1 MNVTPVSRQE
11 RIRAIK
17 DAFHFLLW
25 VAVRQF
31 SHLLQP
37 FGLTF
42 PQFFAL
48 AALVA
53 HKQTCTMRDLTSVTF
68 QDPPTMTGIVDR
80 LVRMQ
85 LVQRSRSETDRR
97 VVLVQATPAGIELV
111 DRINQEIMQD
121 ALADYTTLTDDELT
135 TFEQLLRY
143 KLRMYLGQYKSL
155 PDGELDTEIER
166 LKSFMSDPIGYMKME
181 DKKSS

>member
-1 MNVTPVSRQE
+1 MNISPVSREE

-25 VAVRQF
+25 VAVRRF

-48 AALVA
+48 AALAA
-53 HKQTCTMRDLTSVTF
+53 HKQTCTMRDLTSITF
-68 QDPPTMTGIVDR
+68 QDPPTMTGVVDR

-85 LVQRSRSETDRR
+85 LVRRSRSEIDRR
-97 VVLVQATPAGIELV
+97 VVLVQATPAGIDLV
-111 DRINQEIMQD
+111 RQVKEKMMQD
-121 ALADYTTLTDDELT
+121 ALANYATFSDSELITL
-135 TFEQLLRY
+135 EQLL
-143 KLRMYLGQYKSL
+143 KNILRMYLEQYKSL
-155 PDGELDTEIER
+155 PDGELNTEIEK
-166 LKSFMSDPIGYMKME
+166 LKSFMSDPIGYIKLE

>member
-1 MNVTPVSRQE
+1 MNTPPVSREE

-17 DAFHFLLW
+17 EAFHFLLW

-48 AALVA
+48 AALAA

-80 LVRMQ
+80 LVKMK
-85 LVQRSRSETDRR
+85 LVQRTRSETDRR
-97 VVLVQATPAGIELV
+97 VVLVQASPTGIDLV
-111 DRINQEIMQD
+111 YQIKEKTMQD
-121 ALADYTTLTDDELT
+121 ALSGYATFTDDELT
-135 TFEQLLRY
+135 MLEQLLRY
-143 KLRMYLGQYKSL
+143 KLQTYIGRYRSL
-155 PDGELDTEIER
+155 QDGELEIEIEK
-166 LKSFMSDPIGYMKME
+166 LKNFMRDPIGHMKME